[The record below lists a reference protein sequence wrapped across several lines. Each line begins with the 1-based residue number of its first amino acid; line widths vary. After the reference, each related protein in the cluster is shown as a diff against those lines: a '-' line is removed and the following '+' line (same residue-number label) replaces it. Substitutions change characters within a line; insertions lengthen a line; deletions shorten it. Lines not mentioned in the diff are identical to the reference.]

1 MPLTNHNKTMFL
13 SKFITETL
21 PSISRVPMM
30 RAQNYTTP
38 EGAENAAL
46 VFSGPQFFTALIAGV
61 LLTFAFQLLLTN
73 LGLATLMS
81 LNNGSSGRDNSESKT
96 SMSKIG
102 FYLGIATLVTVT
114 TALFLASAFAVKL
127 SLLASPASGA
137 IVGLVIWATYFALMV
152 WLSSS
157 TIGSMVG
164 TLLNTATA
172 GLQTLISTVS
182 SVIGGK
188 VVNRQVVAT
197 AEAAA
202 AAVKRELGSGLDP
215 MTLKENLQDYLDIV
229 KPPELDWNKIR
240 GDFESL
246 LNDRNLQEAARNG
259 SLDNIDKSYF
269 VNLISNRSDLSKKE
283 VERLA
288 DQLDAVWQ
296 KTVKSST
303 QKNPV
308 SELVDYIKTGSRE
321 QLLGDDLSQRI
332 KNLLSDSGDDNQGG
346 SAAAPGLALGLNGL
360 IGLILGRTDLSDLDV
375 EKIVDKIQNTA
386 GKVGEKVTGATGQYS
401 AVRADIENY
410 LLNAYPWQLKREN
423 LQREFRDLL
432 YDREA
437 EPAAV
442 ETELESL
449 RRSDFVEILD
459 RKKMLTREKISE
471 TANILNEIRLEVI
484 RVARTAQEQQ
494 KALDSLAR
502 VENYL
507 RTTPKSDLL
516 TQGNLQ
522 KNLRPL
528 LEDTETDYDHLNN
541 RLAEVNQVFLELLLE
556 QRQDLTPEEKSYL
569 ILEIGNLRNEI
580 LQAAQLREAEIQNR
594 TAEQWGKINAYLK
607 DTQPDRF
614 TPDKIGP
621 AMQAILGTAF
631 AGNAAR
637 QIRQSYFKRQNLQ
650 EILIARGDLTSEQIQ
665 QILDL
670 VESAWTEPPQQITGK
685 VQEQYSKATS
695 VIADYLRRTGKEE
708 LNPENIQRDL
718 NLLLQDPSLGIKA
731 IGGRLSR
738 MDRDTLVQLL
748 AQRKDLDETQINQVI
763 DEVQAN
769 LRKLVKAPRRLA
781 RRGQAQVQDFQSA
794 IADYLRSTDKEEL
807 NPEGIQ
813 RDLKLLLNDRRLGMQ
828 NLKERLSHFDRST
841 LVALLSQREDINAA
855 DVDRIIDQVMVVREQ
870 ALETL
875 QKAQYRVSSMVES
888 VFNKIRDYLNGL
900 ERPELNYDGIQR
912 DLRKLFDDPE
922 AGFDAL
928 RDRFSQIDRDTLI
941 ALISSREDISPVQA
955 ERIIRSVE
963 RSRDRILQRAE
974 RLQQQTQMR
983 LEQIK
988 YDAQKQM
995 EETRKAAAK
1004 AAWWLF
1010 VIALVSAIAAA
1021 FGGAVGVL
1029 NAFLII

>member
-1 MPLTNHNKTMFL
+1 MSKLIIEKIPIL
-13 SKFITETL
+13 SQVNTTG
-21 PSISRVPMM
+21 
-30 RAQNYTTP
+30 NYTTP

-73 LGLATLMS
+73 FGLAALMS
-81 LNNGSSGRDNSESKT
+81 LGNGSKTKDSHDSKT

-102 FYLGIATLVTVT
+102 FYLGIATLITVS

-137 IVGLVIWATYFALMV
+137 IVGLVIWASYFSLMV
-152 WLSSS
+152 WLSS
-157 TIGSMVG
+157 TTLGSMVG
-164 TLLNTATA
+164 TLLNTASA
-172 GLQTLISTVS
+172 GLQTIIGTVS
-182 SVIGGK
+182 GVIGGK
-188 VVNRQVVAT
+188 MVNRQVVAT

-246 LNDRNLQEAARNG
+246 LNDQNLQEAARNG
-259 SLDNIDKSYF
+259 GLDNIDKSYF
-269 VNLISNRSDLSKKE
+269 VNLISDRSDLSKKE

-288 DQLDAVWQ
+288 DQLDAVWR
-296 KTVKSST
+296 KTVKQSS
-303 QKNPV
+303 QKDPIG
-308 SELVDYIKTGSRE
+308 ELVNYVKSGSRD
-321 QLLGDDLSQRI
+321 QLLGEDFTEKI
-332 KNLLSDSGDDNQGG
+332 KNFLPKGGDDSAGGVGQGL
-346 SAAAPGLALGLNGL
+346 SLGLNGL
-360 IGLILGRTDLSDLDV
+360 IGLVLGRTDLSDVDV
-375 EKIVDKIQNTA
+375 EKIVGKLQSTA
-386 GKVGEKVTGATGQYS
+386 GKVGEKVASASDNYS
-401 AVRADIENY
+401 PVRADIENY
-410 LLNAYPWQLKREN
+410 LLNAYPWQLKPQN
-423 LQREFRDLL
+423 LQKEFRDLL

-437 EPAAV
+437 DPVAV
-442 ETELESL
+442 EAELESI
-449 RRSDFVEILD
+449 RRADFVGILD
-459 RKKMLTREKISE
+459 RKGMLTKDQTSE
-471 TANILNEIRLEVI
+471 IANVLNDIRLEVLS
-484 RVARTAQEQQ
+484 VARTAQEQQ

-507 RTTPKSDLL
+507 RTAPRSDLL
-516 TQGNLQ
+516 TKDTIG

-528 LEDTETDYDHLNN
+528 LEDTDTDYEHLSN
-541 RLAEVNQVFLELLLE
+541 RLAEINQIFLELLLD
-556 QRQDLTPEEKSYL
+556 QRHDLTPEEKSYL
-569 ILEIGNLRNEI
+569 VLEIGNIRHDI
-580 LQAAQLREAEIQNR
+580 LQASQLRQAEIQSK
-594 TAEQWGKINAYLK
+594 TAEQWGYIQNYLK
-607 DTQPDRF
+607 QTNPNEF
-614 TPDKIGP
+614 TDEKITS
-621 AMQAILGTAF
+621 ALQEILGGAF
-631 AGNAAR
+631 TGSAAK
-637 QIRQSYFKRQNLQ
+637 QVRQSYFQRQSLQ
-650 EILIARGDLTSEQIQ
+650 SLLTGRQDLGAEQIQ
-665 QILDL
+665 HILDR
-670 VESAWTEPPQQITGK
+670 VEAAWTEPPQQITGK
-685 VQEQYSKATS
+685 VQEQYSKATA

-708 LNPENIQRDL
+708 LNPEGIKRDL
-718 NLLLQDPSLGIKA
+718 NILLQDPSLGLKA

-748 AQRKDLDETQINQVI
+748 AQRKDLDQTQINGVI
-763 DEVQAN
+763 DEVQGN
-769 LRKLVKAPRRLA
+769 LQALFKAPRRLA
-781 RRGQAQVQDFQSA
+781 RRGQVQAQDFQSA
-794 IADYLRSTDKEEL
+794 IADYLRSTDKEAL

-813 RDLKLLLNDRRLGMQ
+813 RDLKLLLNDPRLGMQ
-828 NLKERLSHFDRST
+828 NLKERLSAFDRST
-841 LVALLSQREDINAA
+841 LVALLSQREDINPQ

-875 QKAQYRVSSMVES
+875 QKAQSRITGMVES

-900 ERPELNYDGIQR
+900 ERPELNYDGIQQ

-928 RDRFSQIDRDTLI
+928 RDRFSQIDKDTLI
-941 ALISSREDISPVQA
+941 ALLSSRDDISPAQA
-955 ERIIRSVE
+955 ERIVRSVE

-988 YDAQKQM
+988 QDAQKQM

-1021 FGGAVGVL
+1021 FGGALGVL